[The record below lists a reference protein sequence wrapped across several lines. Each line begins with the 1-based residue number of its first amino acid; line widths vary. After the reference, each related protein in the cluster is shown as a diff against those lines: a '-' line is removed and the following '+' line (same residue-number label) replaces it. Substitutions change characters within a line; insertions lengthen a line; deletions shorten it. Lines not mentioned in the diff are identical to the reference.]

1 MIPMVDWFSGIAN
14 NLGLTGW
21 MVTPWL
27 FVAGALLVSVPIIIH
42 LLNKRRFKT
51 IDWAAMD
58 FLLEA
63 DKKNHRRVRIE
74 NLLMLLLRCLAV
86 LLIALLVARPHRPK
100 GLFGDK
106 GDVNNFN
113 RIVIL
118 DDSLSMGARGEGQI
132 AFDRA
137 KKRLVEFVNGL
148 ARNNSNDYLT
158 VILASSPRTRIAALN
173 KVLVSDKAS
182 SDDGGTGSKGEV
194 VREIKQLELSDRPA
208 QLAIAL
214 EEARKITEDAAPENN
229 SSGGQLAVDSV
240 IYVISDLRAGDW
252 AKGETPEWEQL
263 TTAFKAFAKKENNCY
278 LVNVGAA
285 GAPNIAVSDIVPL
298 RKMLVSGVET
308 EFDVFVTNH
317 GSVSLADVKVR
328 FTVGTSPP
336 VTKPIKTIAAGG
348 KESIRFRYTFAAPAG
363 NPEESGTLPE
373 SIPIKAEVLT
383 NDRPDDD
390 HLAADNVRYFAA
402 RVHRA
407 VSVLLVDGDP
417 RDDPTRSET
426 FYLQRALRPTSLQ
439 AGDARSG
446 FQVKVVRVDELKKEK
461 LDDYQLIFLANV
473 FQLEPTIRAGLPAKT
488 SAAKTGAGPKKK
500 TTGPAGDRESL
511 LKRLEDWTRNGGRL
525 VITLGDQIDARIFND
540 DFYRFGRGL
549 SPLKL
554 VERKGDEEEKTWA
567 ELQIEDKQNLHPTLD
582 LFYQDGVSALQLA
595 RFFRWWHAEP
605 PRNASVTA
613 AVGSLGA
620 VPADSVVSVPLS
632 LLKVEKSPAIAE
644 KPFGKGRTVLIT
656 TAIDADWNN
665 WTHDDP
671 TFPIYMLELG
681 KYLTPESAKDATVT
695 VGQPLEQAFNGNR
708 YDLTTELT
716 GPDGNKT
723 PLRAQAIPG
732 KNGKG
737 QSLFNRFRY
746 ADADRRG
753 FYKMPLGRI
762 GKADNQPD
770 DPATGKTEMLFAAN
784 VATAEGNLKALDHKK
799 FEEDLAVE
807 TVKIV
812 EGAQLSTLGDSGAE
826 GELWLWVL
834 LALVLVLFTEQLL
847 GWYFGTKR

>member
-1 MIPMVDWFSGIAN
+1 MFNWLSGISSS
-14 NLGLTGW
+14 LGLGGW
-21 MVTPWL
+21 MINPLL

-63 DKKNHRRVRIE
+63 DKKNHRRIRIE

-86 LLIALLVARPHRPK
+86 LLIALLVARPHRPE

-106 GDVNNFN
+106 ADVNNFN

-118 DDSLSMGARGEGQI
+118 DDSLSMGARGDGQI
-132 AFDRA
+132 AFDQA

-173 KVLVSDKAS
+173 KVLVSDKAR
-182 SDDGGTGSKGEV
+182 SDEGGIGSKGEV

-214 EEARKITEDAAPENN
+214 EEAQKATADAPPESNA
-229 SSGGQLAVDSV
+229 GGGKLAVDSV
-240 IYVISDLRAGDW
+240 VYVVSDLRNGDW
-252 AKGETPEWEQL
+252 AKGEASEWEQL
-263 TTAFKAFAKKENNCY
+263 TTAFKAFQKNEVGCY
-278 LVNVGAA
+278 LVDVGAKSV
-285 GAPNIAVSDIVPL
+285 PNVAVSDIVPL

-308 EFDVFVTNH
+308 GFDVFVTNH
-317 GSVSLADVKVR
+317 GSLSLADVKVR

-336 VTKPIKTIAAGG
+336 VTKTINTIAAG
-348 KESIRFRYTFAAPAG
+348 KQASIRFRYTFAAPAG
-363 NPEESGTLPE
+363 NPEESGNLPD

-417 RDDPTRSET
+417 KDDPTRSET

-473 FQLEPTIRAGLPAKT
+473 FQLEAAIRPGLPAKT
-488 SAAKTGAGPKKK
+488 VAAKTGAKPKKK
-500 TTGPAGDRESL
+500 AATTAENNGSL
-511 LKRLEDWTRNGGRL
+511 RSRLEEWTRNGGRL

-567 ELQIEDKQNLHPTLD
+567 ELQIEDKQNLHPALR
-582 LFYQDGVSALQLA
+582 LFYSDGTSFLSQV
-595 RFFRWWHAEP
+595 RVFRWWQAES

-620 VPADSVVSVPLS
+620 VPADSLVSVPLS
-632 LLKVEKSPAIAE
+632 LLKGEKFPAVAE

-656 TAIDADWNN
+656 TAVDADWNN

-681 KYLTPESAKDATVT
+681 KYLTPESARGATVT
-695 VGQPLEQAFNGNR
+695 VGQPLEQTFNVNR
-708 YDLTTELT
+708 YDLTTEIT
-716 GPDGNKT
+716 GPDGKQA
-723 PLRAQAIPG
+723 PLRAQAITG
-732 KNGKG
+732 KNGKA

-746 ADADRRG
+746 ADANRRG

-770 DPATGKTEMLFAAN
+770 AAANEKTEMLFAAN
-784 VATAEGNLKALDHKK
+784 VSTAEGNLKALDHKK